1 MSQSAA
7 GSKQNALW
15 SGVMS
20 KRLHVRMSREQLLE
34 QEAHLEHGGMMVPSS
49 GDAPAPMTDVSV
61 QIETEGASAQ
71 LDARVVHVAEGQ
83 VGLALIDAQEARTR
97 VRSLLDRAGEGEDA
111 GGNLRLR
118 ITRMSSLEK
127 QNLALSGNRLERM
140 ALLKDS
146 NKGLHTLVLKNRKIT
161 SEEVRMLAGFRNA
174 NPQALQ
180 KIATNPDWLRDG
192 RIVAALVGNPKT
204 PPQVAVRLLDR
215 LPNSEI
221 RRLAR
226 ASDVPVAISRAARRK
241 LG

>member
-1 MSQSAA
+1 
-7 GSKQNALW
+7 
-15 SGVMS
+15 MS
-20 KRLHVRMSREQLLE
+20 KRLHVRMNREQLLE

-49 GDAPAPMTDVSV
+49 GEAPAPMTDVSV
-61 QIETEGASAQ
+61 QIESDGASAQ
-71 LDARVVHVAEGQ
+71 LEARVVHVADGQ
-83 VGLALIDAQEARTR
+83 IGLALLDAAEARAR
-97 VRSLLDRAGEGEDA
+97 LKSLIDGAGADGDR

-146 NKGLHTLVLKNRKIT
+146 NKGLHTLVLENRKIT

-180 KIATNPDWLRDG
+180 KIATNSEWLRDG
-192 RIVAALVGNPKT
+192 RIVTALVGNPKT
-204 PPQVAVRLLDR
+204 PPQVALRLLDR
-215 LPNSEI
+215 LPNAEI

-226 ASDVPVAISRAARRK
+226 ATDVPPAIARAARRK

>member
-1 MSQSAA
+1 
-7 GSKQNALW
+7 
-15 SGVMS
+15 MS
-20 KRLHVRMSREQLLE
+20 KRLHVRMNREQLLE

-49 GDAPAPMTDVSV
+49 GEVPDPMTDVSV
-61 QIETEGASAQ
+61 QIESDGASAQ
-71 LDARVVHVAEGQ
+71 VEARVVHVADGQ
-83 VGLALIDAQEARTR
+83 VGLALLDAAEARTR
-97 VRSLLDRAGEGEDA
+97 LKSLIDRGNGDE

-174 NPQALQ
+174 NPLALQ
-180 KIATNPDWLRDG
+180 KIATNSEWLRDG
-192 RIVAALVGNPKT
+192 RIVTALVGNPKT
-204 PPQVAVRLLDR
+204 PPQVAIRLLDR
-215 LPNSEI
+215 LPNAEI

-226 ASDVPVAISRAARRK
+226 ATDVPPAIARAARRK

>member
-1 MSQSAA
+1 
-7 GSKQNALW
+7 
-15 SGVMS
+15 MS
-20 KRLHVRMSREQLLE
+20 KRLHVRMNREQLLE
-34 QEAHLEHGGMMVPSS
+34 QSAHLEHGGMMVPS
-49 GDAPAPMTDVSV
+49 PREVPEPMTDVSV
-61 QIETEGASAQ
+61 QIETNGVSAQ
-71 LDARVVHVAEGQ
+71 VDARVVHVADGQ
-83 VGLALIDAQEARTR
+83 VGLALLDAAQARTR
-97 VRSLLDRAGEGEDA
+97 LLSLLDRPGESDDGA
-111 GGNLRLR
+111 GNLRLR

-180 KIATNPDWLRDG
+180 KIATNAEWLRDG
-192 RIVAALVGNPKT
+192 RIVTALVGNPKT

-215 LPNSEI
+215 LPNAEI

-226 ASDVPVAISRAARRK
+226 ASDVPPAIARAARRK

>member
-1 MSQSAA
+1 
-7 GSKQNALW
+7 
-15 SGVMS
+15 MS
-20 KRLHVRMSREQLLE
+20 KRLHVRMNREQLLE

-49 GDAPAPMTDVSV
+49 GEVPDPMTDVSV
-61 QIETEGASAQ
+61 QIESDGASAQ
-71 LDARVVHVAEGQ
+71 VEARVVHVADGQ
-83 VGLALIDAQEARTR
+83 VGLALLDAAEARTR
-97 VRSLLDRAGEGEDA
+97 LKSLIDRGNGDE

-180 KIATNPDWLRDG
+180 KIATNSEWLRDG
-192 RIVAALVGNPKT
+192 RIVTALVGNPKT
-204 PPQVAVRLLDR
+204 PPQVAIRLLDR
-215 LPNSEI
+215 LPNAEI

-226 ASDVPVAISRAARRK
+226 ATDVPPAIARAARRK

>member
-1 MSQSAA
+1 MSA
-7 GSKQNALW
+7 
-15 SGVMS
+15 
-20 KRLHVRMSREQLLE
+20 EELLE

-49 GDAPAPMTDVSV
+49 GEAPEPMTDVSV
-61 QIETEGASAQ
+61 RIESNGASAQ
-71 LDARVVHVAEGQ
+71 VEARVVHVCEGQ
-83 VGLALIDAQEARTR
+83 VGLALLDAREARTR
-97 VRSLLDRAGEGEDA
+97 LQSLLDRASGSEDG

-146 NKGLHTLVLKNRKIT
+146 NKGLHTLVLANRKIT

-174 NPQALQ
+174 NPHALQ
-180 KIATNPDWLRDG
+180 KIAMNSEWLRDG

-215 LPNSEI
+215 LPNAEI

-226 ASDVPVAISRAARRK
+226 ASDVPPAIGRAARRK

>member
-1 MSQSAA
+1 
-7 GSKQNALW
+7 
-15 SGVMS
+15 
-20 KRLHVRMSREQLLE
+20 
-34 QEAHLEHGGMMVPSS
+34 MVPSS
-49 GDAPAPMTDVSV
+49 GEVPDPMTDVSV
-61 QIETEGASAQ
+61 QIETDGVSAQ
-71 LDARVVHVAEGQ
+71 LEARVVHVADGQ
-83 VGLALIDAQEARTR
+83 VGLALLDAADARTR
-97 VRSLLDRAGEGEDA
+97 LKPLLDRAGGGDDG

-180 KIATNPDWLRDG
+180 KIATNSEWLRDG
-192 RIVAALVGNPKT
+192 RIVTALVGNPKT
-204 PPQVAVRLLDR
+204 PPQVALRLLDR
-215 LPNSEI
+215 LPNAEI

-226 ASDVPVAISRAARRK
+226 ATDVPPAIARAARRK